1 MCHTGTNAVDHR
13 FRRAPGNALPLHHR
27 GYDRIEEDYF
37 GDPRCSM
44 ARDVPGQFAAARRM
58 PNQYCAAKIKLVH
71 ELGKIIGPRI
81 NIVTGSR
88 LIGRAVSPPVM
99 GDGAV
104 TLGIEKQH
112 LCFPRR
118 TGQWPAVRE
127 NNRRSR
133 APVTI
138 VDSSTV
144 TGFDCWHGISPLL
157 AERPMQHAG
166 HHEPCPSL
174 ARRRR
179 CLQKRIHTLQPEFV
193 AVNGELPCPT
203 STLRP
208 ACRGSVFREPIY
220 FGLARFSS
228 ANGRTGME
236 CRGGGLKYVA
246 AGREV
251 TSLDIT
257 GGWSL

>member
-1 MCHTGTNAVDHR
+1 MRHAGTNAVDHR
-13 FRRAPGNALPLHHR
+13 LRRAPGNAVPLHRHR
-27 GYDRIEEDYF
+27 HDRIEEDYF

-58 PNQYCAAKIKLVH
+58 PDQYCAAKIKLAH

-88 LIGRAVSPPVM
+88 LIGRAVSAPVM

-104 TLGIEKQH
+104 ALGIEKQH
-112 LCFPRR
+112 LCFPCR
-118 TGQWPAVRE
+118 TGKWPAVRE
-127 NNRRSR
+127 NDRRSG

-174 ARRRR
+174 ARSRRS
-179 CLQKRIHTLQPEFV
+179 LQKK
-193 AVNGELPCPT
+193 G
-203 STLRP
+203 STL
-208 ACRGSVFREPIY
+208 
-220 FGLARFSS
+220 SS
-228 ANGRTGME
+228 E
-236 CRGGGLKYVA
+236 
-246 AGREV
+246 
-251 TSLDIT
+251 S
-257 GGWSL
+257 